1 MATGFTDPWTPA
13 FQPLERW
20 ETKRV
25 AGSFRATA
33 SVPVAAAHGG
43 RGPRLPR
50 AVLPWCGRG
59 CAGRG
64 AQLGTSPAAVPT
76 QGSRRGR
83 PGPLAPLWAF
93 PSRPP
98 LAMAFLDTC
107 CPCLPP
113 RWGDGSLPLAA
124 AWHTGGGNDR
134 QCLARPCRR
143 ESCLGDL
150 GWPWLASLGHDVPRR
165 PSAPR
170 TSAGCSGGS
179 GPGTPTTGTP
189 PSLLKCRDAEP
200 GVHRAYGKQILSRR
214 GCESFRPW
222 SPAGC
227 TGTQW
232 AAALCPAT
240 SAEETAHR
248 LWGPRGS
255 CRPSRGH

>member
-124 AWHTGGGNDR
+124 AWHTRGGNDR

-170 TSAGCSGGS
+170 TSAGCSGGLGAWHAYHWHAPFPSQVQRCRARGAS
-179 GPGTPTTGTP
+179 GLREADPLPPWLREFPTVEP
-189 PSLLKCRDAEP
+189 CR
-200 GVHRAYGKQILSRR
+200 VHRH
-214 GCESFRPW
+214 PV
-222 SPAGC
+222 
-227 TGTQW
+227 
-232 AAALCPAT
+232 
-240 SAEETAHR
+240 
-248 LWGPRGS
+248 GS
-255 CRPSRGH
+255 GAVSSHVSRGNCP